1 MQPPI
6 YLDYNATTPLD
17 PLVADAMRPYL
28 DEHFGNPSSGH
39 WYGAQT
45 REAVT
50 RARAQVADL
59 LGAHPGE
66 IVLTSG
72 GSEAN
77 NHALKGAARAN
88 RHRGRHII
96 TTAIEHPA
104 VGEVC
109 GWLAGEGFDVTTL
122 PVDAHGM
129 VDPAD
134 LERAITPGTILLSV
148 MHANNEVGTI
158 QPVRALADIAHR
170 HGVIVHS
177 DAAQSVGKIPV
188 DVNELGVDLLSV
200 AGHKFYGP
208 KGVGALYIRDGVAVE
223 KLIHGASHERDR
235 RAGTENILEVVGLG
249 VAAELA
255 GRRLHDAM
263 RHGGELRDLLHRLL
277 VAGAPDL
284 RLNGHPEHRLP
295 NTLSVSFPGID
306 ANALLA
312 AVPEVAASPGA
323 ACHAGHATVSTVIAA
338 MGVPPRHAMGTV
350 RFSTGRLLTA
360 GQVERAAC
368 LVLDAARRL
377 GGAA

>member
-39 WYGAQT
+39 WYGEQT

-59 LGAHPGE
+59 VGAHTGE

-88 RHRGRHII
+88 RHRGDHII

-104 VGEVC
+104 VTGVC
-109 GWLAGEGFDVTTL
+109 AWLAGEGFTVTTL
-122 PVDAHGM
+122 PVDEYGI
-129 VDPAD
+129 VDAAG
-134 LERAITPGTILLSV
+134 LRAAITPRTILLSV
-148 MHANNEVGTI
+148 MHANNETGSI
-158 QPVRALADIAHR
+158 QPVRELADIAHE
-170 HGVIVHS
+170 HGVVVHS

-188 DVNELGVDLLSV
+188 DVDELGVDLLSI

-223 KLIHGASHERDR
+223 KLIHGAGHERDR
-235 RAGTENILEVVGLG
+235 RAGTENILAIVGLG

-263 RHGGELRDLLHRLL
+263 RHGRELRDLLHERLR
-277 VAGAPDL
+277 AGVPGL
-284 RLNGHPEHRLP
+284 RLNGHPEQRLP
-295 NTLSVSFPGID
+295 NTLNVSFPDIT
-306 ANALLA
+306 AAHLLA
-312 AVPEVAASPGA
+312 AVPQVAASPGA
-323 ACHAGHATVSTVIAA
+323 ACHAGHGTVSSVMAA
-338 MGVPPRHAMGTV
+338 MGVPPRVAAGMV
-350 RFSTGRLLTA
+350 RFSTGRLLTTE
-360 GQVERAAC
+360 QVEE
-368 LVLDAARRL
+368 AARL
-377 GGAA
+377 LIAAVNQS

>member
-39 WYGAQT
+39 WYGEQT

-59 LGAHPGE
+59 VGAHTGE

-88 RHRGRHII
+88 RHRGDHII

-104 VGEVC
+104 VTGVC
-109 GWLAGEGFDVTTL
+109 AWLAGEGFTVTTL
-122 PVDAHGM
+122 PVDEYGI
-129 VDPAD
+129 VDAAG
-134 LERAITPGTILLSV
+134 LRAAITPRTILLSV
-148 MHANNEVGTI
+148 MHANNETGSI
-158 QPVRALADIAHR
+158 QPVRELADIAHE
-170 HGVIVHS
+170 HGVVVHS

-188 DVNELGVDLLSV
+188 DVDELGVDLLSI

-235 RAGTENILEVVGLG
+235 RAGTENILAIVGLG

-263 RHGGELRDLLHRLL
+263 RHGRELRDLLHERLR
-277 VAGAPDL
+277 AGVPGL
-284 RLNGHPEHRLP
+284 RLNGHPEQRLP
-295 NTLSVSFPGID
+295 NTLNVSFPDIT
-306 ANALLA
+306 AAHLLA
-312 AVPEVAASPGA
+312 AVPQVAASPGA
-323 ACHAGHATVSTVIAA
+323 ACHAGHGTVSSVMAA
-338 MGVPPRHAMGTV
+338 MGVPPRVAAGMV
-350 RFSTGRLLTA
+350 RFSTGRLLTTE
-360 GQVERAAC
+360 QVEE
-368 LVLDAARRL
+368 AARL
-377 GGAA
+377 LIAAVNQS